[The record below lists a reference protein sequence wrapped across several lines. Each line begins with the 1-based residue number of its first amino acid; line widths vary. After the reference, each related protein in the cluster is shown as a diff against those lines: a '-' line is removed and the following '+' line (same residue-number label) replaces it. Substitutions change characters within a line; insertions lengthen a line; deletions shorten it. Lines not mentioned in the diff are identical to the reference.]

1 MKKGPPCKKSYEG
14 LIALVDLR
22 VASTSSSPLTKSPQ

>member
-22 VASTSSSPLTKSPQ
+22 VAPPPPAPL